1 MTIKEL
7 TFIIGKLYC
16 NLSNE
21 QLQELHDSNEYY
33 DWYSIAIA
41 LLDYKTES
49 RKVGKSMKSSIY
61 WSTKLSNYTDNE
73 KWFIHV
79 VRKTINHRLKH
90 CFSLRNYNW
99 DGCIV
104 LLDLYLR
111 TDLGFIP
118 ETDPYADLPSL

>member
-16 NLSNE
+16 DIPAE
-21 QLQELHDSNEYY
+21 RLQELHDSDESN
-33 DWYSIAIA
+33 DWYAIAIT

-49 RKVGKSMKSSIY
+49 RKVGKSKISSLY
-61 WSTKLSNYTDNE
+61 WADMLSNCKDRE

-90 CFSLRNYNW
+90 CFPLRNYNW

-104 LLDLYLR
+104 LLDLYIR
-111 TDLGFIP
+111 TDLGFVP
-118 ETDPYADLPSL
+118 ETDPYKDLPKL